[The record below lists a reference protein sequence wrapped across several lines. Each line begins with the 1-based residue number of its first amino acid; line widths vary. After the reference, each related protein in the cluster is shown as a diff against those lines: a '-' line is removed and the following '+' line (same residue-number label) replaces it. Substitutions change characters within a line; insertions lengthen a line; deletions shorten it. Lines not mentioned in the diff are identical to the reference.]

1 MVNNTFLFQE
11 SPLPQPQGSTEYVRL
26 GKMGQFVTGWAQF
39 YWRKVIGNTGNG
51 TRALF
56 LFPIPPPLFP
66 LRQKKVA
73 DLKDQLHYLR
83 LEAPPG
89 FEPGIK
95 ALQASALPLGDGADN
110 FGILVIWVMD
120 VKLPQIHADLWNS
133 NR

>member
-1 MVNNTFLFQE
+1 MKNFDLLPYSTFDIKN
-11 SPLPQPQGSTEYVRL
+11 QPIL
-26 GKMGQFVTGWAQF
+26 GTGWF
-39 YWRKVIGNTGNG
+39 FVC
-51 TRALF
+51 
-56 LFPIPPPLFP
+56 
-66 LRQKKVA
+66 
-73 DLKDQLHYLR
+73 

>member
-1 MVNNTFLFQE
+1 MVQRHKFY
-11 SPLPQPQGSTEYVRL
+11 SPFHLPYSP
-26 GKMGQFVTGWAQF
+26 FD
-39 YWRKVIGNTGNG
+39 
-51 TRALF
+51 
-56 LFPIPPPLFP
+56 
-66 LRQKKVA
+66 KKNVA

-95 ALQASALPLGDGADN
+95 ALQASALPLGHGADN

-120 VKLPQIHADLWNS
+120 VKLGQIHADLWNS